1 MQAVKAVKVVTA
13 VDAALGEKVA
23 ETEASTDTHTETANV
38 NGGGDAATTTAEQGV
53 LGGADVGAEVAGAA
67 AALQGGKQQKLS
79 HGKVAD
85 SLPDLAAFYRSLAAS
100 SMSGFSDTDA
110 WPREVTGKV
119 LCVEWEVVTGKLKR
133 QVPYLAHLAANAEV
147 ALVEIDVQRYLSAS
161 TRAAVRGKA
170 AQREKAR
177 RAFKQRVAAS
187 FSGRGKASED
197 VMWDGEGNIM
207 DMDQAKKVAAA
218 QRKDHAEANKW
229 REETK
234 VGGDSFAG
242 GE

>member
-1 MQAVKAVKVVTA
+1 M
-13 VDAALGEKVA
+13 G
-23 ETEASTDTHTETANV
+23 
-38 NGGGDAATTTAEQGV
+38 
-53 LGGADVGAEVAGAA
+53 GAEVAGAA
-67 AALQGGKQQKLS
+67 AAALQGVKQQKKVS
-79 HGKVAD
+79 HGTMKGKVAD

-100 SMSGFSDTDA
+100 SLSGSGDTDA

-133 QVPYLAHLAANAEV
+133 QVPYLAHLAANTEV
-147 ALVEIDVQRYLSAS
+147 ALVEIDVQCYLSAS
-161 TRAAVRGKA
+161 TRAAIRGKA

-177 RAFKQRVAAS
+177 RVFKQRVAAA
-187 FSGRGKASED
+187 FTGRGKASED
-197 VMWDGEGNIM
+197 LMWDGEGNIL

-242 GE
+242 GEWLGREWRGAERVDRSGVIWEGTIHMRSTVCWWWRWW

>member
-1 MQAVKAVKVVTA
+1 M
-13 VDAALGEKVA
+13 
-23 ETEASTDTHTETANV
+23 
-38 NGGGDAATTTAEQGV
+38 
-53 LGGADVGAEVAGAA
+53 
-67 AALQGGKQQKLS
+67 
-79 HGKVAD
+79 
-85 SLPDLAAFYRSLAAS
+85 
-100 SMSGFSDTDA
+100 
-110 WPREVTGKV
+110 
-119 LCVEWEVVTGKLKR
+119 VTGKLKR
-133 QVPYLAHLAANAEV
+133 QVPYLEHLAANAEV